1 MGHSSDRSLAE
12 EGEVF
17 MRRFL
22 MCCGVHS
29 KSSSLEF
36 LREAVK
42 DRKPDG
48 VLFAGGILAP
58 SRQPADKQTP
68 WSISREDSLFFEE
81 FFAVLGNLGTF
92 SAVIPGPAGEPLEE
106 FYRLGMHAEINFP
119 HVHIAHATLVEK
131 EDVAVSGVGGS
142 IGETALLGIDS
153 YSRTTT
159 EFYLRSL
166 WRAEKPR
173 KILLLPA
180 APPGPLGGPEGS
192 SLVGDLIDSWHPSLC
207 VVAGQSSL
215 RGVLRIGHTQIVNP
229 GRLADGSAAWLDW
242 SRPGHEQVEYLGG

>member
-1 MGHSSDRSLAE
+1 
-12 EGEVF
+12 

-22 MCCGVHS
+22 VCSGVHG

-42 DRKPDG
+42 DRKPDAI
-48 VLFAGGILAP
+48 LFAGGILAP
-58 SRQPADKQTP
+58 SRKTTEKQTP
-68 WSISREDSLFFEE
+68 WSISREDLLFCEE
-81 FFAVLGNLGTF
+81 FFAVLGKTGVF

-106 FYRLGMHAEINFP
+106 FYRLGMHAEIDFP
-119 HVHIAHATLVEK
+119 TVHIAHATLIEK
-131 EDVAVSGVGGS
+131 EDVALSGVGGS

-153 YSRTTT
+153 YSRATT
-159 EFYLRSL
+159 EYYLRSL
-166 WRAEKPR
+166 WRAERPR

-180 APPGPLGGPEGS
+180 PPPGPLGGSEGS
-192 SLVGDLIDSWHPSLC
+192 TLVGELIDGWHPTLC

-215 RGVLRIGHTQIVNP
+215 RGIQRIGHTLVINP

-242 SRPGHEQVEYLGG
+242 NRPVPEQVEFLDK